1 MNPDLLIGD
10 TLKNTGAG
18 NLFMIFGEPDIAITR
33 DTDGKL
39 VVEVKGVDVYDPMT
53 GQIRSSSTD
62 DMACWFIDTDYN
74 GECYFVRH
82 AYFLGADDPY
92 AKLKAPSRR
101 DRRGPVDHPLQHQEL
116 RLRASGVGQ
125 NRGQG
130 HQSLRGRGAQG
141 LPAPA
146 TVTWTPDR
154 SQRMAHD
161 EYTTIL
167 REITSELTGDWN
179 RDRVFLN
186 HMTEKYVHHPQGKKI
201 LRAIGRLLY
210 THMPEEFREEVGR
223 IVQNDADYHQTV
235 LAEVRH
241 LIQERRI
248 DEARQLIDEIV
259 PPADLYAE
267 DEVSIYYSFKNPV
280 EFIFFE
286 ERFAPEKTI
295 RVPPFPFNEVY
306 ELLLYLQVEQMQ
318 FADSPGTI
326 AVALK
331 RNPLNTTILFEVA
344 ELHKMRKEIE
354 EFLAGTVR
362 LHPFLYRLP
371 GLARYFRNLG
381 YYSLSREN
389 GTRPSFPIV

>member
-1 MNPDLLIGD
+1 
-10 TLKNTGAG
+10 
-18 NLFMIFGEPDIAITR
+18 
-33 DTDGKL
+33 
-39 VVEVKGVDVYDPMT
+39 
-53 GQIRSSSTD
+53 
-62 DMACWFIDTDYN
+62 
-74 GECYFVRH
+74 
-82 AYFLGADDPY
+82 
-92 AKLKAPSRR
+92 
-101 DRRGPVDHPLQHQEL
+101 
-116 RLRASGVGQ
+116 
-125 NRGQG
+125 
-130 HQSLRGRGAQG
+130 
-141 LPAPA
+141 
-146 TVTWTPDR
+146 
-154 SQRMAHD
+154 MAHD

-362 LHPFLYRLP
+362 LHPFLYRRP

-381 YYSLSREN
+381 YYFIEKREWDEAIISYCISNRWHQTDMAQSQLYYIAQETGKLPEPEIYDNWEQILTRHDVPIRPELLWPHIAWRLGNHARESEDFDLAAFSFSLVYELTGDEDAKQLLEECKKRLTDTS
-389 GTRPSFPIV
+389 